1 MNTDKVKT
9 LAIWLGLPVALVASW
24 GAIATIASTV
34 VFASDY
40 RDDRRQQAEINLLI
54 LIDLNNEKLRRARD
68 PSIKQEYRKKIER
81 YEKQLEKL
89 LEEKIK

>member
-1 MNTDKVKT
+1 VTQDKLKT
-9 LAIWLGLPVALVASW
+9 IVTWIGLPAAVVASW

-34 VFASDY
+34 VWASDY
-40 RDDRRQQAEINLLI
+40 QQDRRTQAEINLLI
-54 LIDLNNEKLRRARD
+54 LIDLNTEKLRRAKD